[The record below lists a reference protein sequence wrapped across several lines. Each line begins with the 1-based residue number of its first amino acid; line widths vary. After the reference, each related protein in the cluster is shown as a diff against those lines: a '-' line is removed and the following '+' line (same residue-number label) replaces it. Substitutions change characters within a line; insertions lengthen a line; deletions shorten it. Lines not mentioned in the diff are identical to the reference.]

1 MKWGVQKNYYN
12 IQIAIHAVLLALV
25 IAVGCIKYNKMK
37 KKNILLPIDKTVG
50 YITTEEICK
59 DGFELI
65 GFFDGNNVY
74 KKKENE

>member
-1 MKWGVQKNYYN
+1 MKWNGYKR
-12 IQIAIHAVLLALV
+12 IITTFKLHTCGELI

-37 KKNILLPIDKTVG
+37 KKNILLPINKTVG

-74 KKKENE
+74 KKKDK

>member
-1 MKWGVQKNYYN
+1 MGRTKELLQHSNCYTCGAPCTSYCSWMYQ
-12 IQIAIHAVLLALV
+12 IQQ
-25 IAVGCIKYNKMK
+25 MK

>member
-1 MKWGVQKNYYN
+1 MKTIYN
-12 IQIAIHAVLLALV
+12 LLVAIHAAILVLVSVA
-25 IAVGCIKYNKMK
+25 ITTTIMK

-74 KKKENE
+74 KKKINE